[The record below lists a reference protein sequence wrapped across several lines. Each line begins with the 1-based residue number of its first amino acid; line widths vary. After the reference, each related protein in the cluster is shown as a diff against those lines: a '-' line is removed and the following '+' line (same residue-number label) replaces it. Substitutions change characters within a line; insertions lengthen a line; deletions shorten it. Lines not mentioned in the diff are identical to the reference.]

1 MYKKI
6 VNNILTL
13 TLALATMAQPVA
25 VDAASVKNKSITDY
39 TYTIVPIISP
49 FNEYF
54 FVQTDNPDPTSF
66 RFADK
71 SSVYGEDSCISLDWD
86 NWEEKINLYADVNYE
101 NNQTGRV
108 NGGYIFRG
116 SHTDGG
122 EIVLQ
127 SKNDAYY
134 NQNITWSDTKVK
146 LKLPELKD
154 EADYLIETYA
164 VKSNFFDN
172 MDAVQAG
179 FSSICLYSGSNIRG
193 ELYKTD
199 SFWSL
204 SNSPHKDQRFYI
216 QSPYERKNSKRLFA
230 SAVYPYRCDSLGFPS
245 MMGKISKRLDSS
257 SSYVWD
263 SNSHAHIN
271 VTYGGETRRYGGE
284 GNGEGQ
290 GISEDKIIRYFTFD
304 EKDVPITL
312 DSIKQLLL
320 DYSKVDM
327 EDDIPHENALTWE
340 SVCDT
345 VGNGAWV
352 RLIGDNSK
360 QVTEMKMKCSTDSLA
375 VGKKMSI
382 SVTFGSKK
390 ISSQKLNWHSSNSN
404 YAEVDYKG
412 NVTAKKT
419 GKGKQW
425 LFP

>member
-6 VNNILTL
+6 VNN
-13 TLALATMAQPVA
+13 
-25 VDAASVKNKSITDY
+25 K
-39 TYTIVPIISP
+39 
-49 FNEYF
+49 
-54 FVQTDNPDPTSF
+54 
-66 RFADK
+66 
-71 SSVYGEDSCISLDWD
+71 
-86 NWEEKINLYADVNYE
+86 
-101 NNQTGRV
+101 
-108 NGGYIFRG
+108 
-116 SHTDGG
+116 
-122 EIVLQ
+122 
-127 SKNDAYY
+127 
-134 NQNITWSDTKVK
+134 
-146 LKLPELKD
+146 
-154 EADYLIETYA
+154 
-164 VKSNFFDN
+164 
-172 MDAVQAG
+172 
-179 FSSICLYSGSNIRG
+179 
-193 ELYKTD
+193 
-199 SFWSL
+199 
-204 SNSPHKDQRFYI
+204 RFYI